1 MKKYMKTNR
10 KNTRKLVEIISIITL
25 VVSVSV
31 MSTGF
36 VFAKNNSPVP
46 IDQQVQTVE
55 LDRSSFTLVKPKNVD
70 VVIKPITTKESG
82 NSTELV
88 ALANTTDSPRQVVSR
103 DRAESVNP
111 DYGYLK
117 SIYMSAGNR
126 FGIDWKLIEAV
137 HQIESG
143 KSGST
148 TVRSGA
154 GATGPM
160 QFLPSTFRSYAVDG
174 NGDGSTDISNLEDA
188 VFSGARY
195 LANGGADTGDID
207 SALFNYN
214 HSYSYV
220 SSVKGIMN
228 GIPD

>member
-1 MKKYMKTNR
+1 MKTNT
-10 KNTRKLVEIISIITL
+10 KTTKKLVEVISIITL
-25 VVSVSV
+25 LISVSV
-31 MSTGF
+31 MSTGI
-36 VFAKNNSPVP
+36 VFAKNSTSAVP
-46 IDQQVQTVE
+46 EQQIQTVE
-55 LDRSSFTLVKPKNVD
+55 LDKSSFTLVKPKNVQ
-70 VVIKPITTKESG
+70 VTIKPVEITSSKQ
-82 NSTELV
+82 LLAV
-88 ALANTTDSPRQVVSR
+88 ADSNISRSVVTR
-103 DRAESVNP
+103 ERAESVNP

-117 SIYMSAGNR
+117 SLYRAAGIR

-148 TVRSGA
+148 SVKSGA

-160 QFLPSTFRSYAVDG
+160 QFLPSTFRAYAVDG

-195 LANGGADTGDID
+195 LANGGADVGNID
-207 SALFNYN
+207 AALFNYN

-220 SSVKGIMN
+220 SSVKSIMN